1 MFRHTLLRACTDAL
15 KRSSKHALTR
25 SHLGF
30 VCVVRGLRAWALS
43 DSQDAEHWLKK
54 VHSLQWCDSA
64 TEVPSQT
71 QLAGR
76 RLAVFMVRVAM
87 EIETT
92 DYEARKTECLKLFDR
107 ALQYLEGSCADSSIK
122 KELLA
127 AFPESTQEQTYIN
140 ENIA

>member
-1 MFRHTLLRACTDAL
+1 MFRHILLRACTDAL

-25 SHLGF
+25 SHLVF

-92 DYEARKTECLKLFDR
+92 ESEDRKTECLKLMDR
-107 ALQYLEGSCADSSIK
+107 GIEYLENSCTDTTIK
-122 KELLA
+122 KELLS
-127 AFPESTQEQTYIN
+127 AFTDNNEQTYIS